1 MSIALSGSACGD
13 LLQLR
18 LQTIGDRSKGSSV
31 TLSRAL
37 NVAGMQIKVLD
48 KAVQIMELV
57 ANSDRGVRLTDV
69 RTALALNKT
78 TALRI
83 LRVLESHNLVVR
95 NDDATFVLGN
105 RVLWWETCYRRNFDL
120 LAVVRPHIEKLR
132 DLTSETSIFSI
143 VTDFRSVI
151 VNQATSPQVTSSRY
165 DLGAVCPLHAGASGK
180 VILAHLTP
188 EKRKEFFT
196 KTKLIRLT
204 KETTVDKALL
214 ERQLKEIQN
223 TGVAIT
229 RGERFENTASAAA
242 PAFGSDGELLGAIAV
257 IGPSERLNK
266 SRLKD
271 VVPLVLE
278 EARILSARLG
288 RGVKA

>member
-1 MSIALSGSACGD
+1 MP
-13 LLQLR
+13 
-18 LQTIGDRSKGSSV
+18 
-31 TLSRAL
+31 
-37 NVAGMQIKVLD
+37 GMQIKVLD
-48 KAVQIMELV
+48 KAVQIVELL

-69 RTALALNKT
+69 KTALSLNKT

-83 LRVLESHNLVVR
+83 LRVLESHNLVSQ
-95 NDDATFVLGN
+95 NGDATFVLGN

-132 DLTSETSIFSI
+132 DLTCETSIFSI
-143 VTDFRSVI
+143 VSDFRTVI

-188 EKRKEFFT
+188 EKCKDFLT
-196 KTKLIRLT
+196 KTKLNRLT
-204 KETTVDKALL
+204 KGTTVDKVLL

-229 RGERFENTASAAA
+229 RGERFENTASVAA
-242 PAFGSDGELLGAIAV
+242 PAFGADGEVLGAIAV

-266 SRLKD
+266 GRLKD
-271 VVPLVLE
+271 IVPLVSE
-278 EARILSARLG
+278 EARVLSGRLS
-288 RGVKA
+288 RGVRA